1 MASWSW
7 RGVAKV
13 VVPDAG
19 EEKVRGV
26 PKGVNTEGS
35 ASPVNGGVGG
45 LLMVARLK
53 NVLLT
58 VTTFGWLKTLKASR
72 MRRRRIDSLKAMMRV
87 TRASNWKTEG
97 VVNWLRTLPGRR
109 SLARLPS
116 LFGSLPT
123 SAE

>member
-7 RGVAKV
+7 RGVANV

-26 PKGVNTEGS
+26 PKAVKADGGTRMP
-35 ASPVNGGVGG
+35 PV
-45 LLMVARLK
+45 RLK
-53 NVLLT
+53 KVLLT
-58 VTTFGWLKTLKASR
+58 VTTFGWLKTLKASS
-72 MRRRRIDSLKAMMRV
+72 MRRRRIDSLKGMMRV

-97 VVNWLRTLPGRR
+97 VVNWLRTVPGRR

>member
-1 MASWSW
+1 MASCNC
-7 RGVAKV
+7 RGVANV

-19 EEKVRGV
+19 DEKVRGV
-26 PKGVNTEGS
+26 PKAVSAEGR

-72 MRRRRIDSLKAMMRV
+72 MRRRRIDSLKGMMRV
-87 TRASNWKTEG
+87 MRASNWKTEG
-97 VVNWLRTLPGRR
+97 VVNWLRTVPGSR